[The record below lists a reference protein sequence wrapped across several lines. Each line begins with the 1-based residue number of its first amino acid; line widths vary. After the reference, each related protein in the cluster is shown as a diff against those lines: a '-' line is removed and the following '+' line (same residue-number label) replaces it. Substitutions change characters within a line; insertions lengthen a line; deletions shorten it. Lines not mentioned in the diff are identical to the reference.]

1 MTAVYIINRL
11 PTSVLG
17 FQTPF
22 HTLKDEPPLYDDM
35 KIFGCLAF
43 AKNPQLTGDKF
54 APKGVPC
61 VFLGYPPPNKG
72 YKLLNLLTMTE
83 FISRDVTFCEHV
95 FPFNTNSKQ
104 AYMNPVPA
112 AFKSPTA
119 SVTDDFIPVQCA
131 TQDNT
136 ENSATNDEQYDPDSP
151 VLPVLRRSS
160 RPHNKPLWLQDYVT
174 DNTVT
179 HISNI
184 TFTTVDKS
192 FHCMLS
198 SMTKSPDP
206 IYYKDAVQ
214 YSHWRDAMNTEL
226 GALESNNTWEVT
238 TLPPGKVAIACKWL
252 FKTKYRP
259 DGSVERYK
267 SRLVILGCKQKYGED
282 YWETF
287 APVAKMST
295 VRTLL
300 AVAAME
306 GWYAIQMDVTNAFL
320 HGDLNEV
327 VYMKLPQGYYHWG
340 CRINEKSVHCPSKPA
355 AELVCKLRKTLYRLK
370 QAPRLWFA
378 KLSSRLLQMGYYQ
391 SKSDYSLFITHT
403 DDSIT
408 AILVYVDDLLI
419 CGNNNKQLDC
429 LKTLLSQ
436 SFNMKDL
443 GPASYFLGIEI
454 HRSEDGFFL
463 SQKKYTHDILQEH
476 GMLKSRPL
484 QLPMDCHLKL
494 TPEKGDPLPD
504 PSIYQRL
511 IGKLIYL
518 TITRP
523 DITFTVQLLAQF
535 MHSPTTVHMQAARRL
550 LRYLIGTLSQGI
562 LLASS
567 SAAQLT
573 AYCDSDWA
581 SCPMT
586 RKSTTGY
593 CIFLGKSPITWK
605 TKKQSVVSR
614 SSAEAEYRAMAMTTC
629 EVTWISALLK
639 DIGVKNLPPTILKCD
654 NQAALAIAANPVL
667 HEKMKHVDIDCHYIR
682 DQIQAGNIVTSQ
694 VQSSEQIAD
703 IMTKVLSTKL
713 HNAHCDKLRVPVPSH
728 SSA

>member
-1 MTAVYIINRL
+1 
-11 PTSVLG
+11 
-17 FQTPF
+17 
-22 HTLKDEPPLYDDM
+22 
-35 KIFGCLAF
+35 
-43 AKNPQLTGDKF
+43 
-54 APKGVPC
+54 
-61 VFLGYPPPNKG
+61 
-72 YKLLNLLTMTE
+72 
-83 FISRDVTFCEHV
+83 
-95 FPFNTNSKQ
+95 
-104 AYMNPVPA
+104 
-112 AFKSPTA
+112 
-119 SVTDDFIPVQCA
+119 
-131 TQDNT
+131 
-136 ENSATNDEQYDPDSP
+136 
-151 VLPVLRRSS
+151 
-160 RPHNKPLWLQDYVT
+160 
-174 DNTVT
+174 
-179 HISNI
+179 
-184 TFTTVDKS
+184 
-192 FHCMLS
+192 
-198 SMTKSPDP
+198 
-206 IYYKDAVQ
+206 
-214 YSHWRDAMNTEL
+214 
-226 GALESNNTWEVT
+226 
-238 TLPPGKVAIACKWL
+238 
-252 FKTKYRP
+252 
-259 DGSVERYK
+259 
-267 SRLVILGCKQKYGED
+267 
-282 YWETF
+282 
-287 APVAKMST
+287 
-295 VRTLL
+295 
-300 AVAAME
+300 
-306 GWYAIQMDVTNAFL
+306 
-320 HGDLNEV
+320 
-327 VYMKLPQGYYHWG
+327 
-340 CRINEKSVHCPSKPA
+340 
-355 AELVCKLRKTLYRLK
+355 
-370 QAPRLWFA
+370 
-378 KLSSRLLQMGYYQ
+378 MGYYQ

-605 TKKQSVVSR
+605 TKNSQWCLDHLQR
-614 SSAEAEYRAMAMTTC
+614 R
-629 EVTWISALLK
+629 
-639 DIGVKNLPPTILKCD
+639 
-654 NQAALAIAANPVL
+654 
-667 HEKMKHVDIDCHYIR
+667 
-682 DQIQAGNIVTSQ
+682 NI
-694 VQSSEQIAD
+694 EQWQ
-703 IMTKVLSTKL
+703 
-713 HNAHCDKLRVPVPSH
+713 
-728 SSA
+728 